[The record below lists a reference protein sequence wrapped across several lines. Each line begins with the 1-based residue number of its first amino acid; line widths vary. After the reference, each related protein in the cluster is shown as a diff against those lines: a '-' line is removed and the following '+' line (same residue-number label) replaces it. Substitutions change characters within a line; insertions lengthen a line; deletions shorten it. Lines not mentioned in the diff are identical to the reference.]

1 MLRDR
6 TMSDDIAFEALCLM
20 LKRDPKSTSWEEVVT
35 DVIKITEFVSLMS
48 SAAIMKRLPTDL
60 LTQMRDVVL

>member
-35 DVIKITEFVSLMS
+35 DVIKMTEFVSLMS
-48 SAAIMKRLPTDL
+48 SAAVIKQLPTNL
-60 LTQMRDVVL
+60 LTQTRDVIA